1 MHINIMKPA
10 PEAYFYHRHCARVS
24 GVMREIIHYLS
35 LGNQRDFIKGNAD
48 LADNGNTY
56 KATQMGSKMF

>member
-1 MHINIMKPA
+1 
-10 PEAYFYHRHCARVS
+10 
-24 GVMREIIHYLS
+24 MREIIHYLS